1 MVMRLYMGLDLFK
14 VFRQVN
20 FTKLQTDLTGARLRT
35 DEKRADV
42 PSGSGVLPVKVM
54 FNAFRTNVAF

>member
-1 MVMRLYMGLDLFK
+1 MHGIGSVSVQSIPF
-14 VFRQVN
+14 QVN
-20 FTKLQTDLTGARLRT
+20 FTKLQTDLTSARLRT